1 MEKKRVTIRVAGK
14 DYNMTSSDSEAYV
27 RRVAAYV
34 DRKIG
39 ELTLATRLPAADA
52 AVLAAGA
59 VVMLAVDLL
68 HERGHHLRS
77 ELAARPLP
85 LRWAVMIAGVVAV
98 MLFGAYGD
106 HYDPAG
112 FIYAQF

>member
-52 AVLAAGA
+52 AGLTAITLADDAFKA
-59 VVMLAVDLL
+59 QD
-68 HERGHHLRS
+68 ENTRLRR
-77 ELAARPLP
+77 ELDQARLEIDR
-85 LRWAVMIAGVVAV
+85 LSGESDR
-98 MLFGAYGD
+98 
-106 HYDPAG
+106 
-112 FIYAQF
+112 

>member
-39 ELTLATRLPAADA
+39 ELTLTTRLPAADA
-52 AVLAAGA
+52 AVLAAIT
-59 VVMLAVDLL
+59 LADDAFKAQD
-68 HERGHHLRS
+68 ENTRLRR
-77 ELAARPLP
+77 ELDQARLEIDR
-85 LRWAVMIAGVVAV
+85 LMGETGR
-98 MLFGAYGD
+98 
-106 HYDPAG
+106 
-112 FIYAQF
+112 

>member
-52 AVLAAGA
+52 AVLTAIT
-59 VVMLAVDLL
+59 LADDAFKAQD
-68 HERGHHLRS
+68 ENTRLRL
-77 ELAARPLP
+77 ELDQARLEIDR
-85 LRWAVMIAGVVAV
+85 LSGESDR
-98 MLFGAYGD
+98 
-106 HYDPAG
+106 
-112 FIYAQF
+112 

>member
-52 AVLAAGA
+52 AVLTAIT
-59 VVMLAVDLL
+59 LADDAFKAQD
-68 HERGHHLRS
+68 ENTRMRR
-77 ELAARPLP
+77 ELDQARLEIDR
-85 LRWAVMIAGVVAV
+85 LSGESDR
-98 MLFGAYGD
+98 
-106 HYDPAG
+106 
-112 FIYAQF
+112 

>member
-1 MEKKRVTIRVAGK
+1 MEMKRVTIRVAGQ

-52 AVLAAGA
+52 AVLTAIT
-59 VVMLAVDLL
+59 LADDAFKAQD
-68 HERGHHLRS
+68 ENTRLRR
-77 ELAARPLP
+77 ELDQARLDIDR
-85 LRWAVMIAGVVAV
+85 LMGETGR
-98 MLFGAYGD
+98 
-106 HYDPAG
+106 
-112 FIYAQF
+112 

>member
-14 DYNMTSSDSEAYV
+14 DYNMTSSDSEADV

-52 AVLAAGA
+52 AVLTAIT
-59 VVMLAVDLL
+59 LADDAFKAQD
-68 HERGHHLRS
+68 ENTRLRR
-77 ELAARPLP
+77 ELDQARLEIDR
-85 LRWAVMIAGVVAV
+85 LMGETGR
-98 MLFGAYGD
+98 
-106 HYDPAG
+106 
-112 FIYAQF
+112 

>member
-39 ELTLATRLPAADA
+39 ELTLTTRLPAADA
-52 AVLAAGA
+52 AVLAAIT
-59 VVMLAVDLL
+59 LADDVFKAQD
-68 HERGHHLRS
+68 ENTRLRR
-77 ELAARPLP
+77 ELDQARLEIDR
-85 LRWAVMIAGVVAV
+85 LMGETGR
-98 MLFGAYGD
+98 
-106 HYDPAG
+106 
-112 FIYAQF
+112 

>member
-52 AVLAAGA
+52 AVLTAIT
-59 VVMLAVDLL
+59 LADDAFKAQDENTRLRREL
-68 HERGHHLRS
+68 DQARLEIDRLRGESDR
-77 ELAARPLP
+77 
-85 LRWAVMIAGVVAV
+85 
-98 MLFGAYGD
+98 
-106 HYDPAG
+106 
-112 FIYAQF
+112 

>member
-52 AVLAAGA
+52 AVLAAIT
-59 VVMLAVDLL
+59 LADDVFKAQD
-68 HERGHHLRS
+68 ENTRLRR
-77 ELAARPLP
+77 ELDQARLEIDR
-85 LRWAVMIAGVVAV
+85 LMGETGR
-98 MLFGAYGD
+98 
-106 HYDPAG
+106 
-112 FIYAQF
+112 

>member
-52 AVLAAGA
+52 AVLAAIT
-59 VVMLAVDLL
+59 LADDAFKAQD
-68 HERGHHLRS
+68 ENTRLRR
-77 ELAARPLP
+77 ELDQARLEIDR
-85 LRWAVMIAGVVAV
+85 LMGETGR
-98 MLFGAYGD
+98 
-106 HYDPAG
+106 
-112 FIYAQF
+112 

>member
-52 AVLAAGA
+52 AVLAAIT
-59 VVMLAVDLL
+59 LADDAFKAQD
-68 HERGHHLRS
+68 ENTRLRR
-77 ELAARPLP
+77 ELDQARLEIDR
-85 LRWAVMIAGVVAV
+85 LSGESDR
-98 MLFGAYGD
+98 
-106 HYDPAG
+106 
-112 FIYAQF
+112 

>member
-52 AVLAAGA
+52 AVLAAIT
-59 VVMLAVDLL
+59 LADDVFKAQD
-68 HERGHHLRS
+68 ENTRLRR
-77 ELAARPLP
+77 ELDQARLEIDR
-85 LRWAVMIAGVVAV
+85 LSGESDR
-98 MLFGAYGD
+98 
-106 HYDPAG
+106 
-112 FIYAQF
+112 

>member
-39 ELTLATRLPAADA
+39 ELTLTTRLPAADA
-52 AVLAAGA
+52 AVLAAIT
-59 VVMLAVDLL
+59 LADDAFKAQD
-68 HERGHHLRS
+68 ENTRLRR
-77 ELAARPLP
+77 ELDQARLEIDR
-85 LRWAVMIAGVVAV
+85 LSGESDR
-98 MLFGAYGD
+98 
-106 HYDPAG
+106 
-112 FIYAQF
+112 

>member
-52 AVLAAGA
+52 AVLTAIT
-59 VVMLAVDLL
+59 LADDAFKAQD
-68 HERGHHLRS
+68 ENTRLRR
-77 ELAARPLP
+77 ELDQARLEIDR
-85 LRWAVMIAGVVAV
+85 LNGESDR
-98 MLFGAYGD
+98 
-106 HYDPAG
+106 
-112 FIYAQF
+112 

>member
-1 MEKKRVTIRVAGK
+1 MEKKRVTIRVSGK

-52 AVLAAGA
+52 AVLTAIT
-59 VVMLAVDLL
+59 LADDAFKAQD
-68 HERGHHLRS
+68 ENTRLRR
-77 ELAARPLP
+77 ELDQARLEIDR
-85 LRWAVMIAGVVAV
+85 LSGESDR
-98 MLFGAYGD
+98 
-106 HYDPAG
+106 
-112 FIYAQF
+112 

>member
-52 AVLAAGA
+52 AVLTAIT
-59 VVMLAVDLL
+59 LADEAFKAQDENTRLRREL
-68 HERGHHLRS
+68 DQARLELDRLRGESNR
-77 ELAARPLP
+77 
-85 LRWAVMIAGVVAV
+85 
-98 MLFGAYGD
+98 
-106 HYDPAG
+106 
-112 FIYAQF
+112 

>member
-14 DYNMTSSDSEAYV
+14 DYNMTSSESEAYV

-52 AVLAAGA
+52 AVLTAIT
-59 VVMLAVDLL
+59 LADDAFKAQD
-68 HERGHHLRS
+68 ENTRLRR
-77 ELAARPLP
+77 ELDQARLEIDR
-85 LRWAVMIAGVVAV
+85 LSGESDR
-98 MLFGAYGD
+98 
-106 HYDPAG
+106 
-112 FIYAQF
+112 

>member
-52 AVLAAGA
+52 AVLTSIT
-59 VVMLAVDLL
+59 LADDAFKAQD
-68 HERGHHLRS
+68 ENTRLRR
-77 ELAARPLP
+77 ELDQARLEIDR
-85 LRWAVMIAGVVAV
+85 LMGETGR
-98 MLFGAYGD
+98 
-106 HYDPAG
+106 
-112 FIYAQF
+112 

>member
-52 AVLAAGA
+52 AVLTAIT
-59 VVMLAVDLL
+59 LADDAFKAQD
-68 HERGHHLRS
+68 ENTRLRR
-77 ELAARPLP
+77 ELDQARLEIDR
-85 LRWAVMIAGVVAV
+85 LMGETGR
-98 MLFGAYGD
+98 
-106 HYDPAG
+106 
-112 FIYAQF
+112 

>member
-27 RRVAAYV
+27 RRIAAYV

-52 AVLAAGA
+52 AVLAAIT
-59 VVMLAVDLL
+59 LADDAFKAQD
-68 HERGHHLRS
+68 ENTRLRR
-77 ELAARPLP
+77 ELDQARLEIDR
-85 LRWAVMIAGVVAV
+85 LMGETGR
-98 MLFGAYGD
+98 
-106 HYDPAG
+106 
-112 FIYAQF
+112 

>member
-27 RRVAAYV
+27 SRVAAYV

-52 AVLAAGA
+52 AVLAAIT
-59 VVMLAVDLL
+59 LADDVFKAQD
-68 HERGHHLRS
+68 ENTRLRR
-77 ELAARPLP
+77 ELDQARLEIDR
-85 LRWAVMIAGVVAV
+85 LSGESDR
-98 MLFGAYGD
+98 
-106 HYDPAG
+106 
-112 FIYAQF
+112 

>member
-39 ELTLATRLPAADA
+39 ELMLATRLPAADA
-52 AVLAAGA
+52 AVLAAIT
-59 VVMLAVDLL
+59 LADDVFKAQD
-68 HERGHHLRS
+68 ENTRLRR
-77 ELAARPLP
+77 ELDQARLEIDR
-85 LRWAVMIAGVVAV
+85 LMGETGR
-98 MLFGAYGD
+98 
-106 HYDPAG
+106 
-112 FIYAQF
+112 

>member
-52 AVLAAGA
+52 AVLTAIT
-59 VVMLAVDLL
+59 LADDVFKAQD
-68 HERGHHLRS
+68 ENTRLRR
-77 ELAARPLP
+77 ELDQARLEIDR
-85 LRWAVMIAGVVAV
+85 LMGETGR
-98 MLFGAYGD
+98 
-106 HYDPAG
+106 
-112 FIYAQF
+112 

>member
-1 MEKKRVTIRVAGK
+1 MKKKRVTIRVAGK

-52 AVLAAGA
+52 AVLTAIT
-59 VVMLAVDLL
+59 LADDAFKAQD
-68 HERGHHLRS
+68 ENTRLRR
-77 ELAARPLP
+77 ELDQARLEIDR
-85 LRWAVMIAGVVAV
+85 LSGESDR
-98 MLFGAYGD
+98 
-106 HYDPAG
+106 
-112 FIYAQF
+112 

>member
-52 AVLAAGA
+52 AVLTAIT
-59 VVMLAVDLL
+59 LADDAFKAQD
-68 HERGHHLRS
+68 ENTRLRR
-77 ELAARPLP
+77 ELDQARLEIDR
-85 LRWAVMIAGVVAV
+85 LMGESDR
-98 MLFGAYGD
+98 
-106 HYDPAG
+106 
-112 FIYAQF
+112 

>member
-52 AVLAAGA
+52 AVLTAIT
-59 VVMLAVDLL
+59 LADDAFTAQD
-68 HERGHHLRS
+68 ENTRLRR
-77 ELAARPLP
+77 ELDQARLEIDR
-85 LRWAVMIAGVVAV
+85 LMGETGR
-98 MLFGAYGD
+98 
-106 HYDPAG
+106 
-112 FIYAQF
+112 

>member
-1 MEKKRVTIRVAGK
+1 MEKKRVTIRVSGK

-52 AVLAAGA
+52 AVLTAIT
-59 VVMLAVDLL
+59 LADDAFKAQD
-68 HERGHHLRS
+68 ENTRLRR
-77 ELAARPLP
+77 ELDQARLEIDR
-85 LRWAVMIAGVVAV
+85 LSGENNR
-98 MLFGAYGD
+98 
-106 HYDPAG
+106 
-112 FIYAQF
+112 

>member
-52 AVLAAGA
+52 AVLTAIT
-59 VVMLAVDLL
+59 LADDAFKAQDKNT
-68 HERGHHLRS
+68 RLRR
-77 ELAARPLP
+77 ELDQARLEIDR
-85 LRWAVMIAGVVAV
+85 LMGETGR
-98 MLFGAYGD
+98 
-106 HYDPAG
+106 
-112 FIYAQF
+112 

>member
-52 AVLAAGA
+52 AVLTAIT
-59 VVMLAVDLL
+59 LADDAFKAQD
-68 HERGHHLRS
+68 ENTRLRR
-77 ELAARPLP
+77 ELDQARLEIDR
-85 LRWAVMIAGVVAV
+85 LSGESDR
-98 MLFGAYGD
+98 
-106 HYDPAG
+106 
-112 FIYAQF
+112 